1 MKLYRLIIENKTFS
15 KLFSLNMPSE
25 TSQFGIETDAIT
37 LARFVL
43 QEQRKHA
50 DASGEL
56 TSLLTNML
64 VAIKAIASATQK
76 AGLAKL
82 YGIAGSTN
90 VQGEEV
96 KKLDVLSNELMI
108 NMLKSSYTTCL
119 LVSEEN
125 DELIEVEEKRRGK
138 YIVTFDPL
146 DGSSNI
152 DCLVSIGTI
161 FGIYK
166 KQGDGPATVE
176 DVLKPGKEMVA
187 AGYALYGSATM
198 VVLSTGDGVNGFTLD
213 PSIGEFILTHPNMKC
228 KEKGSIYSLNEGYAK
243 TWSKGFAEYIRTRKE
258 PEPGK
263 KAMGQRYV
271 GSMVADVHRT
281 ILNGGIF
288 LYPPTASA
296 PNGKLRLLYE
306 CNPMAYII
314 EQAGGMATTGK
325 ERILDIQPTQIHQ
338 RAPIILGSK
347 LDVEEAL
354 EYLNK
359 YDN

>member
-1 MKLYRLIIENKTFS
+1 MSSDAAGKQYGF
-15 KLFSLNMPSE
+15 
-25 TSQFGIETDAIT
+25 ETDAMT
-37 LARFVL
+37 L
-43 QEQRKHA
+43 QRYVVQGQAKHPEA
-50 DASGEL
+50 TGDFTNL
-56 TSLLTNML
+56 MTSLL
-64 VAIKAIASATQK
+64 VAVKAIASATQK

-82 YGIAGSTN
+82 FGIAGSTN

-108 NMLKSSYTTCL
+108 NMLKSSMTTCL

-125 DELIEVEEKRRGK
+125 DDHIEVEEQRRGK

-166 KQGDGPATVE
+166 KRHPGPATLS
-176 DVLKPGKEMVA
+176 DVLRPGKEMVA

-228 KEKGSIYSLNEGYAK
+228 KPRGSIYSINEGYAK
-243 TWSKGFAEYIRTRKE
+243 TWSKGIAEYVRTRKE

-263 KAMGQRYV
+263 KVYGQRYV

-281 ILNGGIF
+281 LLNGGIF

-296 PNGKLRLLYE
+296 PSGKLRLLYE
-306 CNPMAYII
+306 GNPMAFIV
-314 EQAGGMATTGK
+314 EQAGGLATTGK
-325 ERILDIQPTQIHQ
+325 ERILDLQPTGIHE
-338 RAPIILGSK
+338 RSPVILGSK
-347 LDVEEAL
+347 EDVEECL
-354 EYLNK
+354 EYIKK
-359 YDN
+359 YDQ

>member
-1 MKLYRLIIENKTFS
+1 MSGEQAS
-15 KLFSLNMPSE
+15 
-25 TSQFGIETDAIT
+25 SQYGIETDSMT
-37 LARFVL
+37 LQRFVL
-43 QEQRKHA
+43 QEQKFYPE
-50 DASGEL
+50 ASGEL
-56 TSLLTNML
+56 TSLLTSML
-64 VAIKAIASATQK
+64 VAVKAIASATQK

-82 YGIAGSTN
+82 YGIAGQTN

-125 DELIEVEEKRRGK
+125 DELIEVEEKKRGS

-166 KQGDGPATVE
+166 KRSEGEPNE
-176 DVLKPGKEMVA
+176 SDVLRPGKEMVA

-198 VVLSTGDGVNGFTLD
+198 VVLSTGNGVNGFTLD

-228 KEKGSIYSLNEGYAK
+228 KSKGSIYSLNEGYAK
-243 TWSKGFAEYIRTRKE
+243 TWSKGITEYIRTRKD

-263 KAMGQRYV
+263 KSMGQRYV

-281 ILNGGIF
+281 LLNGGIF
-288 LYPPTASA
+288 LYPPTSAA

-306 CNPMAYII
+306 CNPMAFIM
-314 EQAGGMATTGK
+314 EQAGGLATTGTH
-325 ERILDIQPTQIHQ
+325 RILDIQPTSIHQ

-347 LDVEEAL
+347 EDVDEAV
-354 EYLNK
+354 EFIRK
-359 YDN
+359 YDS